1 MAGDLPGCLDLS
13 DNESQICQLLRAAT
27 GGRDSV
33 LHRVEQRDDLL
44 DLDTEGDQLLLRAD
58 KSRLA
63 KRRVL
68 SELAELF
75 HLLVDGLLAAEH
87 GFKSRVSV
95 LLHGVVRQAR
105 AQGVLAQG
113 CNAYSGCGC
122 GCGGDLQGGFRA
134 AAQGVEHAVYDPALG
149 LHV

>member
-1 MAGDLPGCLDLS
+1 MASDLTGGLDLS
-13 DNESQICQLLRAAT
+13 DHERQVRELLRSAT
-27 GGRDSV
+27 GGGYRV

-68 SELAELF
+68 SEFAEFL

-87 GFKSRVSV
+87 GFQSRVSV
-95 LLHGVVRQAR
+95 LLHGVVRQAG

-113 CNAYSGCGC
+113 GHAYRGCSG
-122 GCGGDLQGGFRA
+122 GCGGHLQ
-134 AAQGVEHAVYDPALG
+134 
-149 LHV
+149 